1 MKNKHGIKIAL
12 SIVGLGILFIGLYQ
26 FAFATT
32 FSESPF
38 FQSDQTAKMSNS
50 SKIAQASAV
59 TNVEITFTMS
69 EIAKYNGMNGN
80 PAYIVVSGTIYD
92 VTKIGEW
99 SGGEH
104 QGIRAGQDVTAFFA
118 NSPHAA
124 SLLNQLPIIGK
135 VGDTILYSVAGQNP
149 VVDTTTSATT
159 PGNSKSD
166 GTKSALD
173 DDDDDSRK
181 DCDDDD
187 DNDDDD
193 DDDDDDDYDDDI
205 DDDIDDDNDID

>member
-1 MKNKHGIKIAL
+1 MKNKHGKKIAL

-26 FAFATT
+26 FAFAST

-50 SKIAQASAV
+50 SNIAQASAI

-135 VGDTILYSVAGQNP
+135 VGDTIRFTTAGQNP
-149 VVDTTTSATT
+149 VIDTTTSATT

-173 DDDDDSRK
+173 DDDDSRK

-187 DNDDDD
+187 DNDNYDDD
-193 DDDDDDDYDDDI
+193 NDDDDDDYY
-205 DDDIDDDNDID
+205 DDIDDDNDID